1 MDSRT
6 FPRGRDT
13 PYPSAASR
21 TSDRRTLIEQ
31 ILSLALEHVEMDVA
45 VLAEFSD
52 GNEVFRVI
60 EGDAASF
67 DLHQDVA
74 IPFQDSYSR
83 RVLDVPP
90 KGLAPDARS
99 DHRLRDLLLDQLPV
113 VGAYIGVPVTLPNG
127 RVYGSLFCLSRAS
140 HPLLDERDVKFL
152 GVLGHLVGEELK
164 RWEEDVVQQSRRLER
179 IRGML
184 DGNDGLRVAFQP
196 IFDLRNR
203 EVVGYEALSRFNGGP
218 VRAPNEW
225 FAEAA
230 DMGLGVELELA
241 AVRAA
246 VDSFDDLPDPSYLSV
261 NVSPEAI
268 TSSSFGQAINGAAE
282 DRLVVEVT
290 EHARVESYAA
300 LSDAVLALR
309 GRGVRLAIDDVGAGF
324 ASLRHVLR
332 LQPDIIKLDITL
344 TRSIDTD
351 PVRRAL
357 ASSFMRFADDIHASI
372 TAEGIETGG
381 ELEELRTLG
390 VGCGQGFF
398 LAEPGSMQE
407 LTLQGLGGAPR
418 LRQDH
423 FAATGTR

>member
-1 MDSRT
+1 
-6 FPRGRDT
+6 
-13 PYPSAASR
+13 
-21 TSDRRTLIEQ
+21 
-31 ILSLALEHVEMDVA
+31 MDVA

-52 GNEVFRVI
+52 GDEVFRVI

-67 DLHQDVA
+67 DLHNDLA

-83 RVLDVPP
+83 RILEAPP

-127 RVYGSLFCLSRAS
+127 GVYGSLFCLSRAP
-140 HPLLDERDVKFL
+140 HQLLDERDVKFL
-152 GVLGHLVGEELK
+152 AVLGQLVGEELK
-164 RWEEDVVQQSRRLER
+164 RWEDRVVQEGRRLER
-179 IRGML
+179 IRGLL
-184 DGNDGLRVAFQP
+184 DGGDGFRVAFQP

-203 EVVGYEALSRFNGGP
+203 TVVGYEALSRFIGGP
-218 VRAPNEW
+218 VRAPDEW

-230 DMGLGVELELA
+230 DMGLGVDLEVA

-246 VDSFDDLPDPSYLSV
+246 LACFDDMPDQTYLSV
-261 NVSPEAI
+261 NVSPEAM
-268 TSSSFGQAINGAAE
+268 TSSSFFQAIADTAE

-290 EHARVESYAA
+290 EHAKVESYAA
-300 LSDAVLALR
+300 LADAVLALR

-332 LQPDIIKLDITL
+332 LAPDIIKLDITL

-357 ASSFMRFADDIHASI
+357 ASSFIRFADDIDATI

-398 LAEPGSMQE
+398 LAEPGP
-407 LTLQGLGGAPR
+407 LQARHSASRGASPGLAVS
-418 LRQDH
+418 
-423 FAATGTR
+423 GTR

>member
-1 MDSRT
+1 
-6 FPRGRDT
+6 
-13 PYPSAASR
+13 
-21 TSDRRTLIEQ
+21 
-31 ILSLALEHVEMDVA
+31 MDVA

-52 GNEVFRVI
+52 GNEVFRII
-60 EGDAASF
+60 EGDAPAF
-67 DLHQDVA
+67 DLHNDVA

-83 RVLDVPP
+83 RILELPP

-127 RVYGSLFCLSRAS
+127 RVYGSLFCLSKAP

-152 GVLGHLVGEELK
+152 AVLGQLVGEELK
-164 RWEEDVVQQSRRLER
+164 RWEERVVQEGRRLER
-179 IRGML
+179 IRGLL
-184 DGNDGLRVAFQP
+184 DGGDGFRVAFQP

-203 EVVGYEALSRFNGGP
+203 TVVGYEALSRFIGGP
-218 VRAPNEW
+218 ARAPDEW

-230 DMGLGVELELA
+230 DIGLGVDLEIA

-246 VDSFDDLPDPSYLSV
+246 LACFDDMPDQAYLSV
-261 NVSPEAI
+261 NVSPEAM
-268 TSSSFGQAINGAAE
+268 TSSSFFQAISGTAE

-332 LQPDIIKLDITL
+332 LAPDIIKLDITL

-351 PVRRAL
+351 PLRRAL
-357 ASSFMRFADDIHASI
+357 ASSFIRFADDINATI

-381 ELEELRTLG
+381 ELDELRTLG

-398 LAEPGSMQE
+398 LAEPGP
-407 LTLQGLGGAPR
+407 LQTRQSASTGRSPGLAVS
-418 LRQDH
+418 
-423 FAATGTR
+423 GTR